1 MTKICILLS
10 LILLSSVYL
19 IVLDS
24 GYVYAAKTGGYNF
37 CEVFPAYSE
46 CGGWRTQALSD
57 NYWFC
62 EYVNLENF
70 CKTHPTPE
78 KQIQLKSVDSCCKY
92 IGPELEN
99 IGDPDDSPDL
109 LSSERLDAL
118 QHRNES
124 VFPAII
130 WTDKDHY
137 DFQDKVT
144 IYGKFD
150 FTNVSIKKNLL
161 DVNFAQTGIMT
172 DSSTVV
178 DIDLNGRRILRD
190 IPVNQNGWFSAFY
203 FLNDRYHYSTQNN
216 LLEVE
221 YVITSG
227 VIPPSGPKTHA
238 IYQFTTGEISK
249 KEDSFGM
256 WIDDSLLP
264 NKIRYGITG
273 ENTERFIELNRYNLV
288 ITRLITPD
296 GYAIPVASNFS
307 IIDAAAEYDG
317 FREFGP
323 GTYEI
328 QITYGSNTLKKSFT
342 Y

>member
-1 MTKICILLS
+1 MIKACILLS
-10 LILLSSVYL
+10 LVLLSSIYL
-19 IVLDS
+19 IVLDFD
-24 GYVYAAKTGGYNF
+24 YVYAAKTGGYNF

-99 IGDPDDSPDL
+99 IDDPDDSKDL
-109 LSSERLDAL
+109 LSPERLDML
-118 QHRNES
+118 QHRNKS
-124 VFPAII
+124 IFPAIM

-172 DSSTVV
+172 DNSTVV
-178 DIDLNGRRILRD
+178 DINLNGRRILKD

-203 FLNDRYHYSTQNN
+203 FINDRYHYSTQNN
-216 LLEVE
+216 LLEVK
-221 YVITSG
+221 YTITSG

-238 IYQFTTGEISK
+238 IYHFTTGEISK
-249 KEDSFGM
+249 KEDGFGM

-264 NKIRYGITG
+264 NKIRYGITM
-273 ENTERFIELNRYNLV
+273 ENPERFIELNRYDLV

-296 GYAIPVASNFS
+296 GYAIPIASNFS
-307 IIDAAAEYDG
+307 ISDTAAEYDG

-328 QITYGSNTLKKSFT
+328 QITYGDNTLKKSFT